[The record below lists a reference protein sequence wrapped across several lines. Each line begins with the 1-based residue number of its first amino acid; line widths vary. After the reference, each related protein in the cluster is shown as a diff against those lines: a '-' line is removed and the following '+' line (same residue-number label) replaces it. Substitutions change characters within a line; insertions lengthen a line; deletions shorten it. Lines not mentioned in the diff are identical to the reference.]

1 MLIRKHSFTR
11 IAAFGLTAALVIA
24 ACGGDDEGDGGTDDT
39 GASGLTG
46 SVVVSGSSTV
56 EPITSLVAELFS
68 ESNPDVDVRVDGP
81 GTGDG
86 FQLFC
91 QGETDISDAS
101 RPIKDEEATAC
112 ADAGIEYV
120 ELKVAIDGL
129 SVITSPNNEAV
140 TCLSFADLYALVG
153 PESEGFETWADANEL
168 GAEVGGSGDYPDAP
182 LDITAPGAES
192 GTYDSFIEI
201 ALKDVAEARLEEGK
215 IAEDQAETVRP
226 DYSSQAND
234 NQIISGIAGS
244 DTSLGWVGF
253 AFADENSDQVKSL
266 EIDGGDGCV
275 APTTETIADGT
286 YPLDRDLF
294 IYVNKAR
301 IAEKPEVAAFVDL
314 YMSEDGYTSVA
325 DADYV
330 QLPEDDWQATID
342 AWTAAK
348 G

>member
-1 MLIRKHSFTR
+1 MLIRTHRFTR
-11 IAAFGLTAALVIA
+11 YAALSLTAALTMA
-24 ACGGDDEGDGGTDDT
+24 ACGGGDSADDS

-46 SVVVSGSSTV
+46 SIVVSGSSTV

-101 RPIKDEEATAC
+101 RPIKDEEIANCEA
-112 ADAGIEYV
+112 AGIEYV
-120 ELKVAIDGL
+120 ELKVGIDGL
-129 SVITSPNNEAV
+129 SVVTSPNNDAV
-140 TCLSFADLYALVG
+140 TCLSFGDLYALVG
-153 PESEGFETWADANEL
+153 PESEGFETWADANDL

-201 ALKDVAEARLEEGK
+201 ALKDIAEARLEEGK

-253 AFADENSDQVKSL
+253 AFADENADQVKSL

-275 APTTETIADGT
+275 APTPEAIADGS
-286 YPLDRDLF
+286 YPLDRDLY

-301 IAEKPEVAAFVDL
+301 ITEKPEVAAFVDL
-314 YMSEDGYTSVA
+314 YMSEDGYISVA

-330 QLPEDDWQATID
+330 QLPEDDWAATVD

>member
-1 MLIRKHSFTR
+1 MIRKQRAVRST
-11 IAAFGLTAALVIA
+11 ALGLTAALALA
-24 ACGGDDEGDGGTDDT
+24 ACGGDDNPND

-101 RPIKDEEATAC
+101 RPIKDEEAAAC
-112 ADAGIEYV
+112 ADADIEYV

-129 SVITSPNNEAV
+129 SVITSPANEAV
-140 TCLSFADLYALVG
+140 TCLSFGDLYALVG
-153 PESEGFETWADANEL
+153 PESEGIETWADANEL
-168 GAEVGGSGDYPDAP
+168 GIEVGGSGDYPDAP
-182 LDITAPGAES
+182 LDLTAPGAES
-192 GTYDSFIEI
+192 GTYDSFIELAI
-201 ALKDVAEARLEEGK
+201 KDIAEARLEAGK
-215 IAEDQAETVRP
+215 VTDDQVETVRP

-234 NQIISGIAGS
+234 NQIISGVAGS
-244 DTSLGWVGF
+244 DTSLGWVGY
-253 AFADENSDQVKSL
+253 AFAEENSDQVTSL
-266 EIDGGDGCV
+266 EVDGGDGCV
-275 APTTETIADGT
+275 APTPETIADGS
-286 YPLDRDLF
+286 YPLARDLY

-301 IAEKPEVAAFVDL
+301 ITEKPEVAAFVDL
-314 YMSEDGYTSVA
+314 YMSEDGYTSVT

-330 QLPEDDWQATID
+330 QLPEDAWTATGNV
-342 AWTAAK
+342 WTAAK

>member
-1 MLIRKHSFTR
+1 
-11 IAAFGLTAALVIA
+11 
-24 ACGGDDEGDGGTDDT
+24 
-39 GASGLTG
+39 
-46 SVVVSGSSTV
+46 VVSGSSTV
-56 EPITSLVAELFS
+56 EPITSLVAELFA
-68 ESNPDVDVRVDGP
+68 EGNPDVDVRVDGP

-91 QGETDISDAS
+91 QGEIDISDAS
-101 RPIKDEEATAC
+101 RAIKDEEATAC

-129 SVITSPNNEAV
+129 TVITNPNNEAV
-140 TCLSFADLYALVG
+140 SCLSFADLYALVG
-153 PESEGFETWADANEL
+153 PESEGFETWADANDL
-168 GAEVGGSGDYPDAP
+168 GTAVGGSGDYPDAS

-201 ALKDVAEARLEEGK
+201 ALGDVAEARVESGDL
-215 IAEDQAETVRP
+215 AEDAAETVRP

-253 AFADENSDQVKSL
+253 AFADENSDQVKLL
-266 EIDGGDGCV
+266 EVDGGDGCV
-275 APTTETIADGT
+275 APNAETIGDGS
-286 YPLDRDLF
+286 YPLSRPLF

-301 IAEKPEVAAFVDL
+301 ITEKPEVAAFVDL
-314 YMSEDGYTSVA
+314 YMSEEGNTSVA

-330 QLPEDDWQATID
+330 QLPEDQWAATVD